1 MQLFRHARADPAVPS
16 SLVMVSINDIAAWR
30 IRIFSSLLSV
40 VLTLGTIA
48 AVPSIPLLLRQGLWP
63 VAVMDAIALAWIFG
77 IWRLESLP
85 YRLRV
90 LHFLGVL
97 YAVAIALMLGI
108 GPASLN
114 YLLGPPAMAV
124 ILLGTRPA
132 MMALALSAAC
142 IMGLG
147 GSGLVALG
155 VPGMEHNALQAALAV
170 TLNFSCVG
178 AMIALTSGTLL
189 KGLSQTL
196 AKVRANQDRL
206 RTVNDELQLTSAA
219 VARLNDMVL
228 IARAV
233 DSLDND
239 QPIIFAN
246 DAFLRR
252 TGYARGDIIGRSM
265 RVLHG
270 PETDQAVV
278 AYILDAMTHTRPARA
293 ELVNYT
299 RDGTPYWV
307 EMELVPFA
315 GQGEQAS
322 HWVVVGRDITERRNA
337 ADAIHRLAFYDVLTG
352 LPNRRL
358 LMERLDAMV
367 DQARTG
373 RGLGALLYVD
383 LDNFKKVNDARGHA
397 TGDALLVH
405 AAKRLSGVVRQRD
418 IVARIGGDEFVVLL
432 DGLDANGAAATRAAQ
447 AVADKILAAL
457 TEPFEIDG
465 QSYHTSAS
473 IGVALPLHAEIDAQD
488 LLREADTAMYRA
500 KAEGRNGV
508 ALFETAM
515 LADAQRKLTLERD
528 LAQALENG
536 ELAMH
541 LQLQVGHDGQPAG
554 AELLMRWQRADG
566 GFVPPDV
573 FIPVAEASGLIVPLG
588 RWVLVEACRAWL
600 ALDAA
605 GHALPL
611 SINVS
616 PLQFRQPDFVA
627 QVRAVLQ
634 ETGAPPQQLIFEV
647 TEGLLVEDVGQTVG
661 RMRELA
667 ALGIRFSIDDFGTG
681 YSNLAYLKKMPLYE
695 LKIDKSFMRDTPH
708 DANGAAIVQSIL
720 AMAGHLGL
728 RVVAEGIETD
738 EQARF
743 LAEHGGAAMQGYLFH
758 RPMPLAQL
766 IASLQGSA
774 AQSL

>member
-1 MQLFRHARADPAVPS
+1 
-16 SLVMVSINDIAAWR
+16 MVSVNDIAAWR
-30 IRIFSSLLSV
+30 NRIFSSLLSV
-40 VLTLGTIA
+40 VLALGTIA
-48 AVPSIPLLLRQGLWP
+48 AVPSIPLLIRQGLWP
-63 VAVMDAIALAWIFG
+63 VALMDTVALAWIFG

-90 LHFLGVL
+90 LNFLAVL

-114 YLLGPPAMAV
+114 YLLGPPVMAV

-132 MMALALSAAC
+132 MIALALSAAS

-147 GSGLVALG
+147 GSGLVKLG
-155 VPGMEHNALQAALAV
+155 VPGMEDNALQAALAV

-178 AMIALTSGTLL
+178 AMITLTSGTLL

-196 AKVRANQDRL
+196 ENVRAKQDRL
-206 RTVNDELQLTSAA
+206 RTVNDELELTSAA

-233 DSLDND
+233 DSLDSE
-239 QPIIFAN
+239 QPVIFAN

-252 TGYARGDIIGRSM
+252 TGYTRDDIIGRSM

-270 PETDQAVV
+270 PETDQATVTR
-278 AYILDAMTHTRPARA
+278 ILDAMAHNQPVHA
-293 ELVNYT
+293 EMVNYT
-299 RDGTPYWV
+299 KEGKPYWV
-307 EMELVPFA
+307 EMEMVPFA
-315 GQGEQAS
+315 GEGMQAS
-322 HWVVVGRDITERRNA
+322 HWVVVGRDITERRSA

-367 DQARTG
+367 EQARSG

-383 LDNFKKVNDARGHA
+383 LDNFKNVNDARGHA

-405 AAKRLSGVVRQRD
+405 AAARLTGAVRQRD
-418 IVARIGGDEFVVLL
+418 IVARIGGDEFVIML
-432 DGLDANGAAATRAAQ
+432 DGLAADAAGATRAAQ
-447 AVADKILAAL
+447 AVADKIRSALAEA
-457 TEPFEIDG
+457 FEIEG
-465 QSYHTSAS
+465 QAYHCSAS
-473 IGVALPLHAEIDAQD
+473 IGVALPLQAGGNAQD

-508 ALFETAM
+508 AMFDPAM
-515 LADAQRKLTLERD
+515 LAEAQRKLSLERD
-528 LAQALENG
+528 LAQALDNG

-541 LQLQVGHDGQPAG
+541 LQLQVSHDGLPAG

-573 FIPVAEASGLIVPLG
+573 FIPAAESSGLIVPLG
-588 RWVLVEACRAWL
+588 RWVLREACRSWL
-600 ALDAA
+600 ALNAA

-616 PLQFRQPDFVA
+616 PLQFRQPDFVES
-627 QVRAVLQ
+627 VSAVLL
-634 ETGAPPQQLIFEV
+634 ETGAPPGQLIFEV

-708 DANGAAIVQSIL
+708 DANGTAIVQSIL
-720 AMAGHLGL
+720 AMASHLGL
-728 RVVAEGIETD
+728 RVVAEGIESD
-738 EQARF
+738 AQARF

-766 IASLQGSA
+766 IERLEDAQCTA
-774 AQSL
+774 AGTRPAAV

>member
-1 MQLFRHARADPAVPS
+1 
-16 SLVMVSINDIAAWR
+16 MVSINDIAAWR

-40 VLTLGTIA
+40 VLALGTIA
-48 AVPSIPLLLRQGLWP
+48 AIPSIPLLLRQGLWP
-63 VAVMDAIALAWIFG
+63 VAVMDTIALAWIFG

-90 LHFLGVL
+90 LNFLGVL

-108 GPASLN
+108 GPVALN
-114 YLLGPPAMAV
+114 YLLGPPVMAV

-132 MMALALSAAC
+132 MIALALSDAC
-142 IMGLG
+142 IIGLG
-147 GSGLVALG
+147 GSGLIALG
-155 VPGMEHNALQAALAV
+155 VPGMEQHSLQASMAV

-196 AKVRANQDRL
+196 ANVRANQDSL
-206 RTVNDELQLTSAA
+206 RTLNDELKLTSAA

-233 DSLDND
+233 DSLDNE
-239 QPIIFAN
+239 QPVIFAN
-246 DAFLRR
+246 DAFLQR
-252 TGYARGDIIGRSM
+252 TGYTREDIIGRSM

-270 PETDQAVV
+270 PDTDPAVV
-278 AYILDAMTHTRPARA
+278 GRILDAMARNQPARA

-299 RDGTPYWV
+299 KDGKPYWV
-307 EMELVPFA
+307 EMELVPFTGEA
-315 GQGEQAS
+315 GQAS

-367 DQARTG
+367 EQSRSG

-383 LDNFKKVNDARGHA
+383 LDNFKNVNDARGHA
-397 TGDALLVH
+397 TGDALLVN
-405 AAKRLSGVVRQRD
+405 AAARLSAAVRQRD
-418 IVARIGGDEFVVLL
+418 IVARIGGDEFVIML
-432 DGLDANGAAATRAAQ
+432 DGLDADSAAAIRAAQ
-447 AVADKILAAL
+447 AVADKIRNALA
-457 TEPFEIDG
+457 EPFEIDG
-465 QSYHTSAS
+465 QSYHTTAS
-473 IGVALPLHAEIDAQD
+473 IGVALPLHADGNAQD

-500 KAEGRNGV
+500 KTDGRNGV

-528 LAQALENG
+528 LAQALERVELGG

-541 LQLQVGHDGQPAG
+541 LQLQVGHDGLPAG

-566 GFVPPDV
+566 AFVPPDV
-573 FIPVAEASGLIVPLG
+573 FIPVAESSGLIVPLG
-588 RWVLVEACRAWL
+588 RWVLREACRAWL

-616 PLQFRQPDFVA
+616 PLQFRQPDFVDN
-627 QVRAVLQ
+627 VRAVLT

-647 TEGLLVEDVGQTVG
+647 TEGLLVEDVGQTVE

-708 DANGAAIVQSIL
+708 DANGTAIVQSIL

-728 RVVAEGIETD
+728 RVVAEGIETG

-758 RPMPLAQL
+758 RPMPLEQL
-766 IASLQGSA
+766 LARLQDLRPTPGCAPDHRISA
-774 AQSL
+774 V

>member
-1 MQLFRHARADPAVPS
+1 MASV
-16 SLVMVSINDIAAWR
+16 NDIAAWR
-30 IRIFSSLLSV
+30 SRIFSSLLSV
-40 VLTLGTIA
+40 VLALGTIA
-48 AVPSIPLLLRQGLWP
+48 AVPSIPLLIRQGLWP

-90 LHFLGVL
+90 LNFLAVL

-108 GPASLN
+108 GPVSLN
-114 YLLGPPAMAV
+114 YLLGPPVMAV

-132 MMALALSAAC
+132 MIALALSDLC
-142 IMGLG
+142 IIGFG
-147 GSGLVALG
+147 GSGLIALG
-155 VPGMEHNALQAALAV
+155 VPGMEQHPLQASLAV

-196 AKVRANQDRL
+196 ANVRGKQEQL
-206 RTVNDELQLTSAA
+206 GELNDELMLTSAA

-233 DSLDND
+233 DRLDAD
-239 QPIIFAN
+239 QPVIFVN

-252 TGYARGDIIGRSM
+252 TGYTREDIIGRSM

-270 PETDQAVV
+270 PETDPAVV
-278 AYILDAMTHTRPARA
+278 GRILEAMALNQPVHA

-299 RDGTPYWV
+299 RDGKPYWV
-307 EMELVPFA
+307 EMEMVPFA
-315 GQGEQAS
+315 SEGEQAS
-322 HWVVVGRDITERRNA
+322 HWVVVGRDITERRSA

-358 LMERLDAMV
+358 LTERLDAMV
-367 DQARTG
+367 EQARTG

-383 LDNFKKVNDARGHA
+383 LDNFKNVNDARGHA

-405 AAKRLSGVVRQRD
+405 AAARLTGAVRQRD
-418 IVARIGGDEFVVLL
+418 MVARLGGDEFVVML
-432 DGLDANGAAATRAAQ
+432 DGLDADGAAATAA
-447 AVADKILAAL
+447 ARVVANKIRSALA
-457 TEPFEIDG
+457 EPFEIDG
-465 QSYHTSAS
+465 QTYHTTAS
-473 IGVALPLHAEIDAQD
+473 IGVALPLHAAGNAQD

-508 ALFETAM
+508 AMFETAM

-528 LAQALENG
+528 LAQALDNG

-541 LQLQVGHDGQPAG
+541 LQLQVDHDGLPAG

-566 GFVPPDV
+566 AFVPPDV
-573 FIPVAEASGLIVPLG
+573 FIPVAESSGLIVPLG
-588 RWVLVEACRAWL
+588 RWVLREACRAWL
-600 ALDAA
+600 ALNAA

-616 PLQFRQPDFVA
+616 PLQFRQPDFVDN
-627 QVRAVLQ
+627 VRAVLR
-634 ETGAPPQQLIFEV
+634 ETGAPPGQLIFEV

-708 DANGAAIVQSIL
+708 DANGTAIVQSIL

-728 RVVAEGIETD
+728 RVVAEGIETG

-743 LAEHGGAAMQGYLFH
+743 LSEHGGAAMQGFLFH

-766 IASLQGSA
+766 LERLQASSV
-774 AQSL
+774 QSV

>member
-1 MQLFRHARADPAVPS
+1 
-16 SLVMVSINDIAAWR
+16 MVSINDIAAWR

-40 VLTLGTIA
+40 VLALGTIA
-48 AVPSIPLLLRQGLWP
+48 AIPSIPLLLRQGLWP
-63 VAVMDAIALAWIFG
+63 VAVMDTIALGWIFA

-90 LHFLGVL
+90 LNFLGVL

-108 GPASLN
+108 GPVSLN
-114 YLLGPPAMAV
+114 YLLGPPVMAV

-132 MMALALSAAC
+132 MIALALSDAC
-142 IMGLG
+142 IIGLG
-147 GSGLVALG
+147 GSGLIALG
-155 VPGMEHNALQAALAV
+155 VPGMEQHPLQASMAV

-196 AKVRANQDRL
+196 ANVRANQDRL
-206 RTVNDELQLTSAA
+206 RTLNDELKLTSAA

-233 DSLDND
+233 DSLDD
-239 QPIIFAN
+239 EQPVIFAN
-246 DAFLRR
+246 DAFLHR
-252 TGYARGDIIGRSM
+252 TGYTREDIIGRSM

-270 PETDQAVV
+270 PETDPAVV
-278 AYILDAMTHTRPARA
+278 ARILEAMAHNKPMRA

-299 RDGTPYWV
+299 RDGKPYWV
-307 EMELVPFA
+307 EMEMVPFT
-315 GQGEQAS
+315 GEAEHAS

-367 DQARTG
+367 EQSRSG
-373 RGLGALLYVD
+373 RCLGALLYVD
-383 LDNFKKVNDARGHA
+383 LDNFKTVNDARGHA
-397 TGDALLVH
+397 TGDALLVN
-405 AAKRLSGVVRQRD
+405 AAARLSAAVRQRD
-418 IVARIGGDEFVVLL
+418 IVARIGGDEFVIML
-432 DGLDANGAAATRAAQ
+432 DGLDADSAAATRAAR
-447 AVADKILAAL
+447 AVADKIRSALA
-457 TEPFEIDG
+457 EPFEIDG
-465 QSYHTSAS
+465 QSYHTTAS
-473 IGVALPLHAEIDAQD
+473 IGVALPLHGAGNAQD

-500 KAEGRNGV
+500 KADGRNGV
-508 ALFETAM
+508 AMFETAM

-528 LAQALENG
+528 LAQALDKG

-541 LQLQVGHDGQPAG
+541 LQLQVGHDGLPAG

-566 GFVPPDV
+566 AFVPPDV
-573 FIPVAEASGLIVPLG
+573 FIPVAESSGLIVPLG
-588 RWVLVEACRAWL
+588 RWVLREACRAWL
-600 ALDAA
+600 ALDAG

-616 PLQFRQPDFVA
+616 PLQFRQPDFVDN
-627 QVRAVLQ
+627 VRAVLL

-647 TEGLLVEDVGQTVG
+647 TEGLLVEDVGQTVD

-708 DANGAAIVQSIL
+708 DANGTAIVQSIL

-728 RVVAEGIETD
+728 RVVAEGIETG

-758 RPMPLAQL
+758 RPMPLAQV
-766 IASLQGSA
+766 IAQLGSA
-774 AQSL
+774 RRAA

>member
-1 MQLFRHARADPAVPS
+1 ML
-16 SLVMVSINDIAAWR
+16 
-30 IRIFSSLLSV
+30 IR
-40 VLTLGTIA
+40 
-48 AVPSIPLLLRQGLWP
+48 QDLWP
-63 VAVMDAIALAWIFG
+63 VALMDVIALAWIFA
-77 IWRLESLP
+77 IWRFDSLP

-90 LHFLGVL
+90 LNFLAVL

-114 YLLGPPAMAV
+114 YLLGPPVMAV
-124 ILLGTRPA
+124 ILLGIRPA
-132 MMALALSAAC
+132 MVALALGDAA
-142 IMGLG
+142 IIVLG
-147 GSGLVALG
+147 GGGLVKLG
-155 VPGMEHNALQAALAV
+155 VPGMEDSALQAALAV
-170 TLNFSCVG
+170 TLNFTCVG
-178 AMIALTSGTLL
+178 ALITLTSGTLL
-189 KGLSQTL
+189 QGLSSTL
-196 AKVRANQDRL
+196 ADVRANQDRL
-206 RTVNDELQLTSAA
+206 RSLNDELLLTSTA

-233 DSLDND
+233 DGLDAE

-252 TGYARGDIIGRSM
+252 TGYTRGAIVGRSM

-270 PETDQAVV
+270 PDTDKATVDR
-278 AYILDAMTHTRPARA
+278 LLNAMANNQPARA
-293 ELVNYT
+293 EMVNYT
-299 RDGTPYWV
+299 SDGQSYWV
-307 EMELVPFA
+307 EVEVAPFA
-315 GQGEQAS
+315 GEGELAS
-322 HWVVVGRDITERRNA
+322 HWVVVGRDITERRND

-358 LMERLDAMV
+358 LMERLEAMV
-367 DQARTG
+367 AEARAG
-373 RGLGALLYVD
+373 RGLGAVLYVD

-405 AAKRLSGVVRQRD
+405 ATARLSHALRQRD

-432 DGLDANGAAATRAAQ
+432 DGLDADGAAATRMAQ
-447 AVADKILAAL
+447 AVADKIRTALA
-457 TEPFEIDG
+457 EPFEIDG
-465 QSYHTSAS
+465 QSYRTSAS
-473 IGVALPLHAEIDAQD
+473 IGVALPLHDDSNAQD

-500 KAEGRNGV
+500 KADGRNGV

-515 LADAQRKLTLERD
+515 LEDAQARLTLERD
-528 LAQALENG
+528 LAQALEQG

-541 LQLQVGHDGQPAG
+541 LQLQVDHDGQPAG

-566 GFVPPDV
+566 RFVPPDV
-573 FIPVAEASGLIVPLG
+573 FIPVAESSGLIVRLG
-588 RWVLVEACRAWL
+588 RWVLREACNAWL

-627 QVRAVLQ
+627 DVRAVLQ
-634 ETGAPPQQLIFEV
+634 ETGAPPAQLIFEV

-667 ALGIRFSIDDFGTG
+667 DLGIRFSIDDFGTG

-708 DANGAAIVQSIL
+708 DANGTAIVQSIL

-728 RVVAEGIETD
+728 RVVAEGIEC
-738 EQARF
+738 EAQAHF

-758 RPMPLAQL
+758 RPMPLEQLIGQLSAQL
-766 IASLQGSA
+766 GESGQDNQPWLRAS
-774 AQSL
+774 

>member
-1 MQLFRHARADPAVPS
+1 
-16 SLVMVSINDIAAWR
+16 MVSINDIAAWR
-30 IRIFSSLLSV
+30 TRIFSSLLSV
-40 VLTLGTIA
+40 VLALGTIA
-48 AVPSIPLLLRQGLWP
+48 AIPSIPMLIHQGLWP
-63 VAVMDAIALAWIFG
+63 VAVMDAIALAWIFA

-90 LHFLGVL
+90 LNFLAVL

-114 YLLGPPAMAV
+114 YLLGPPVLAV

-132 MMALALSAAC
+132 MFALALSAAS

-147 GSGLVALG
+147 GGGLVKLA
-155 VPGMEHNALQAALAV
+155 VPGMENNALQAALAV

-178 AMIALTSGTLL
+178 AMIALTSGTML

-196 AKVRANQDRL
+196 ESVRAKTDRL

-219 VARLNDMVL
+219 LARLNDMVL

-233 DSLDND
+233 DDPGGE
-239 QPIIFAN
+239 QPIMFAN

-252 TGYARGDIIGRSM
+252 SGYTRGDIVGRSM

-270 PETDQAVV
+270 PDTDQATV
-278 AYILDAMTHTRPARA
+278 ARIFEAMANNRTARA

-299 RDGTPYWV
+299 RDGEPYWV

-315 GQGEQAS
+315 GDGEVAS

-337 ADAIHRLAFYDVLTG
+337 AGAIHRLAFYDVLTG

-367 DQARTG
+367 AQSRAG
-373 RGLGALLYVD
+373 RGLGAVLYVD
-383 LDNFKKVNDARGHA
+383 LDNFKTVNDARGHA

-405 AAKRLSGVVRQRD
+405 AAGRLSRAVRQRD

-432 DGLDANGAAATRAAQ
+432 DGLDVDGAAATRAAQ
-447 AVADKILAAL
+447 AVADKVRIALA
-457 TEPFEIDG
+457 EPFEIDG
-465 QSYHTSAS
+465 QSYHASAS
-473 IGVALPLHAEIDAQD
+473 IGVALPLHDEGDAQD
-488 LLREADTAMYRA
+488 LLREADTAMYHA
-500 KAEGRNGV
+500 KAKGRNGV

-515 LADAQRKLTLERD
+515 LADAQRKLSLERD

-541 LQLQVGHDGQPAG
+541 LQLQVDHDGLPAG

-566 GFVPPDV
+566 AFVPPDV
-573 FIPVAEASGLIVPLG
+573 FIPVAESSGLIVPLG
-588 RWVLVEACRAWL
+588 RWVLREACRAWL

-627 QVRAVLQ
+627 EVRAVLQ
-634 ETGAPPQQLIFEV
+634 ETGTPPGQLIFEV
-647 TEGLLVEDVGQTVG
+647 TEGLLVTDVGQTVG
-661 RMRELA
+661 RMQELA

-708 DANGAAIVQSIL
+708 DPNGTAIVQSIL

-728 RVVAEGIETD
+728 RVVAEGIECD
-738 EQARF
+738 AQARF

-758 RPMPLAQL
+758 RPMPLEQL
-766 IASLQGSA
+766 IERLA
-774 AQSL
+774 A

>member
-1 MQLFRHARADPAVPS
+1 
-16 SLVMVSINDIAAWR
+16 MVSVNDIAAWR

-40 VLTLGTIA
+40 VLVLGTIA
-48 AVPSIPLLLRQGLWP
+48 AVPSIPLLIRQGLWP
-63 VAVMDAIALAWIFG
+63 VALMDVVALGWIFA
-77 IWRLESLP
+77 IWRFESLP

-90 LHFLGVL
+90 LNFLAVL

-108 GPASLN
+108 GPVSLN
-114 YLLGPPAMAV
+114 YLLGPPVMAV
-124 ILLGTRPA
+124 ILLGIRPG
-132 MMALALSAAC
+132 MIALALGAAA

-147 GSGLVALG
+147 GSGLVKLA
-155 VPGMEHNALQAALAV
+155 VPGMEDHALHASLAV

-178 AMIALTSGTLL
+178 AMITLTSGTLL
-189 KGLSQTL
+189 KGLSSTL
-196 AKVRANQDRL
+196 ADVRANQDRL
-206 RTVNDELQLTSAA
+206 RTLNDELLLTSAA

-233 DSLDND
+233 DRLDAE

-252 TGYARGDIIGRSM
+252 TGYTRGDIIGRGM

-270 PETDQAVV
+270 PATDQAVV
-278 AYILDAMTHTRPARA
+278 ASILDAMAHNRPARA

-299 RDGTPYWV
+299 RDGQAYWV

-315 GQGEQAS
+315 GDGEQAS
-322 HWVVVGRDITERRNA
+322 HWVAVGRDITERRNA

-367 DQARTG
+367 AQASAG
-373 RGLGALLYVD
+373 RGLGAVLYVD

-405 AAKRLSGVVRQRD
+405 ATARLSGAVRERG

-432 DGLDANGAAATRAAQ
+432 DGLDADGGAATRTARS
-447 AVADKILAAL
+447 VADKIRVALA
-457 TEPFEIDG
+457 EPFEIDG

-473 IGVALPLHAEIDAQD
+473 IGVALPRGGEGGDGDAQD
-488 LLREADTAMYRA
+488 LLREADTAMYHA
-500 KAEGRNGV
+500 KADGRNGV

-515 LADAQRKLTLERD
+515 LADAQRKLALERD
-528 LAQALENG
+528 LAQAIENG

-573 FIPVAEASGLIVPLG
+573 FIPVAESSGLIAPLG
-588 RWVLVEACRAWL
+588 RWVLREACNAWL
-600 ALDAA
+600 ALSAA

-627 QVRAVLQ
+627 QVRAVLR

-708 DANGAAIVQSIL
+708 DANGTAIVQSIL

-728 RVVAEGIETD
+728 RVVAEGIEC
-738 EQARF
+738 EAQARF

-766 IASLQGSA
+766 IERLGA
-774 AQSL
+774 APTLPSELGHEGGFPRLRAA